1 MNFGAGPIFASL
13 LVLGGSFGC
22 VRTVERTSCPATCNV
37 SSRCGLREVERYSM
51 RWPIAGAVAA
61 AVLLG
66 AGGTMVHV
74 GRAEID
80 DLQNDIN
87 NTIIT
92 QGTRPFDW
100 DSSREDRALLLQNMG
115 SGLIGAGVITL
126 VTAAVLYFYQKKTV
140 PVSIISVETPEP
152 RSENVK

>member
-1 MNFGAGPIFASL
+1 MKLRAFPIFASL

-22 VRTVERTSCPATCNV
+22 VRYVERTSCAANCSGST
-37 SSRCGLREVERYSM
+37 RCGLREVERYSM

-126 VTAAVLYFYQKKTV
+126 VTAAVLYFYQKKTI
-140 PVSIISVETPEP
+140 PVSIISVEPPEP

>member
-1 MNFGAGPIFASL
+1 
-13 LVLGGSFGC
+13 
-22 VRTVERTSCPATCNV
+22 
-37 SSRCGLREVERYSM
+37 M

-126 VTAAVLYFYQKKTV
+126 VTAAVLYFYQKKTI
-140 PVSIISVETPEP
+140 PVSIISVEPPEP